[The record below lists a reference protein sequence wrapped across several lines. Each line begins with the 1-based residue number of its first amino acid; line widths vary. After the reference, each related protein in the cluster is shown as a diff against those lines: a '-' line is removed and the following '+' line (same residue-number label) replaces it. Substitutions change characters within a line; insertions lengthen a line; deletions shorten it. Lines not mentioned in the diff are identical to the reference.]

1 MQAGTASEKE
11 NKAMRIGRIGSIGST
26 SYVPSAGRAQR
37 SPETEQSHAKESKKL
52 PGWQGRDSYEPGR
65 KEAKDGKVTPSGNYD
80 YLMKTAAN
88 AARFDTE
95 NFDL

>member
-1 MQAGTASEKE
+1 
-11 NKAMRIGRIGSIGST
+11 MRIGRIGSVGST
-26 SYVPSAGRAQR
+26 SYVTSAGRTQR
-37 SPETEQSHAKESKKL
+37 SPETDELQAKESKKL
-52 PGWQGRDSYEPGR
+52 PGWHGKDSYEPGR
-65 KEAKDGKVTPSGNYD
+65 REQEDGRVTPGGNYD

>member
-1 MQAGTASEKE
+1 
-11 NKAMRIGRIGSIGST
+11 MRIGRIGSIGTTPYASPLNR
-26 SYVPSAGRAQR
+26 VQR
-37 SPETEQSHAKESKKL
+37 SPETEQTPEQKKL
-52 PGWQGRDSYEPGR
+52 PGWQGKDSYESQK
-65 KEAKDGKVTPSGNYD
+65 KEQEDGKVIPAGNYD

>member
-1 MQAGTASEKE
+1 
-11 NKAMRIGRIGSIGST
+11 MRIGRIGSIGSA
-26 SYVPSAGRAQR
+26 SYVSSAARVQR
-37 SPETEQSHAKESKKL
+37 SPETEQLQAKESKKL
-52 PGWQGRDSYEPGR
+52 PGWQGKDSYESRR
-65 KEAKDGKVTPSGNYD
+65 KEQGDGSVTPSGNYD

>member
-1 MQAGTASEKE
+1 
-11 NKAMRIGRIGSIGST
+11 MRIGRVGSVGST
-26 SYVPSAGRAQR
+26 SYVTSAGRVQR
-37 SPETEQSHAKESKKL
+37 ASETEQLQANESAKL
-52 PGWQGRDSYEPGR
+52 PGWQGKDSYESQKKDQEDGR
-65 KEAKDGKVTPSGNYD
+65 VIPSSNYD